1 MQHQHKASAS
11 QPSNS
16 RGKFIFYGF
25 LAIAAFALYFEHQAH
40 IPGDYLLL
48 GGLLLVC
55 VVMHSFMHA
64 GHGGH
69 GGHGA
74 KRGDPDQGSI
84 PDKLGE

>member
-1 MQHQHKASAS
+1 MQHQHKSSAS

-69 GGHGA
+69 GA